1 MTDPYTEKQDLE
13 SQKPQEITRAIRF
26 DQTNERAQSRPQEL
40 ALKRTSSVTSQ
51 NIIAYRTLSITVS
64 EHEAKKTK
72 PLTKK
77 RGFFG
82 RKAEAIEGT

>member
-1 MTDPYTEKQDLE
+1 MTDRYTEKQDLE
-13 SQKPQEITRAIRF
+13 SQKSQEITRAIRF

-72 PLTKK
+72 PATTK